1 MAIIVPNVNPT
12 TIEDWACSAELTNSF
27 LLDEDH
33 ALRAALKNAEDKG
46 LPHEI
51 AVPAEHGK
59 LLQLLATSIRA
70 KRILEIGT
78 LGGYSAIWLARAL
91 PEDGE
96 LVTLELNERYAQVAR
111 ENIAIAGLASKV
123 KVVVGPARTTLA
135 KMKPEHPFDFIFIDA
150 DKASNTDYFKHA
162 KRLVR
167 RGGTIIVDN
176 MMLVGLVANP
186 TYTDD
191 NVEGVRAL
199 LKELKN
205 DPDVDC
211 TAVGTACYKG
221 FDGFLYAVRK

>member
-1 MAIIVPNVNPT
+1 MAVVVPNVIPT
-12 TIEDWACSAELTNSF
+12 TIEDWAASAELTNSY
-27 LLDEDH
+27 LLDDDL
-33 ALRAALKNAEDKG
+33 ALQAALKNTEEKG
-46 LPHEI
+46 LPFEI
-51 AVPAEHGK
+51 AVPAEQGK

-96 LVTLELNERYAQVAR
+96 LITLELNEKHAQVAR
-111 ENIAIAGLASKV
+111 ENIAIAGLTSKV
-123 KVVVGPARTTLA
+123 TVLVGPASETLS
-135 KMKPEHPFDFIFIDA
+135 KMEPDPPFDFIFIDA
-150 DKASNTDYFKHA
+150 DKLSNTTYFNHA

-167 RGGTIIVDN
+167 TGGTIIVDN
-176 MMLVGLVANP
+176 MMLVGLVARKS
-186 TYTDD
+186 YSDD

-199 LKELKN
+199 LKALKD

-221 FDGFLYAVRK
+221 FDGFLYAVKK